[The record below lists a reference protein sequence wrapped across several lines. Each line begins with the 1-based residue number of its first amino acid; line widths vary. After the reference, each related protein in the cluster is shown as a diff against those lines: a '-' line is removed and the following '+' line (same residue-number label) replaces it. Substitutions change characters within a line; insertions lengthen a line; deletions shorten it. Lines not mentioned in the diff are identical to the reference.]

1 MDSDYSPTFEKAHP
15 NAKQLMNDTFFFN
28 VIEETAP
35 FGSDDGADAYAGFK
49 NWRTTHKSES
59 PVQFIHE
66 QIEKWGYPEFDIKE
80 TSFEKLEPYLKQN
93 DLGIRHMT
101 GIDAAIVATAFGQLY
116 LEGVIENDTKELAK
130 TSIKRELL
138 PEILKSWEEHEN
150 IRQAKLNKLLKV
162 LDEVK

>member
-1 MDSDYSPTFEKAHP
+1 MNDYSPTFEKAHP
-15 NAKQLMNDTFFFN
+15 NAKQLMNDTFFFD

-49 NWRTTHKSES
+49 NWRTAHKSES

-66 QIEKWGYPEFDIKE
+66 QIENWGYPKFDIKE
-80 TSFEKLEPYLKQN
+80 ISLEKLAPYLKQH
-93 DLGIRHMT
+93 DSGIRYMT

-116 LEGVIENDTKELAK
+116 LEGTIESDTKELAK

-138 PEILKSWEEHEN
+138 PEILKLWEEYRETREAN
-150 IRQAKLNKLLKV
+150 LNKLLQA
-162 LDEVK
+162 LNEVK